1 MAAKHILY
9 LTNTN
14 LTSLVS
20 RGGRLVARRVFPVGA
35 AGRDDFE
42 GHVEDLRALPTHIL
56 TDLAEEDF
64 RLDTIPHLGGKDR
77 EAVLAR
83 KLSQLFRSSPY
94 RHALAQGRESE
105 GRRDDRVVYTAITNG
120 ELLRPWVEILE
131 KHQVPLEGIHS
142 SAVFSEKLLP
152 DLGLTFPHTLLVTF
166 TPGGSVRQTYFRER
180 EIKFSRL
187 TPVDLEEGGT
197 LGGLLAGETARTWQY
212 LDSQRYFNSADR
224 LEVCVLVHA
233 KDRPSVEPALRDFD
247 QIHYRLVDVEQAAAK
262 IGLKPPPLSS
272 SVEDLLAHELLKR
285 GAENH
290 FAPPEA
296 RRFAQIRRA
305 KLALHALSAG
315 ALAAGLAYGGWNLAI
330 ALQNREQD
338 TRTSQRV
345 LDLRREHEDILRS
358 MPTQGVAGETMRDA
372 VAFYAGALRG
382 YPSVGEFLLP
392 VSRALD
398 HFPRVRLTQVAW
410 QAAENDSAMPA
421 LQPNVPRNPPPV
433 KAMAKAGD
441 NPQAA
446 APPLPPGGAVDNSPF
461 VPGRVAVALVEATV
475 RIDGTGYRTALAEV
489 EGLVKEIGGI
499 KGYRATLVDSP
510 LDITPKVA
518 ILGRFA
524 EKPLDATEARF
535 TFKVTRTSEERP

>member
-14 LTSLVS
+14 LVSLVA
-20 RGGRLVARRVFPVGA
+20 RGGRLVSRRVFAVGA
-35 AGRDDFE
+35 AGREDFE
-42 GHVEDLRALPTHIL
+42 GYIEDLRGLPTHIL

-77 EAVLAR
+77 EAVMAR
-83 KLSQLFRSSPY
+83 KLSQLFRNTPY
-94 RHALAQGRESE
+94 RHALAQGRETE

-142 SAVFSEKLLP
+142 AAVFSEKLLP

-166 TPGGSVRQTYFRER
+166 SPGGSVRQTYFRER

-212 LDSQRYFNSADR
+212 LDSQRYFAAADR
-224 LEVCVLVHA
+224 LEVCVLLHA
-233 KDRPSVEPALRDFD
+233 KDRASVEPALRDFD

-262 IGLKPPPLSS
+262 LGLKPAPLTS
-272 SVEDLLAHELLKR
+272 SVEEFLAHELLKR

-290 FAPPEA
+290 FAPPES
-296 RRFAQIRRA
+296 RRFAQFRRA
-305 KLALHALSAG
+305 KMALHALSAG
-315 ALAAGLAYGGWNLAI
+315 VLAAGLAYGGWNLFL
-330 ALQNREQD
+330 ALQNRDQD
-338 TRTSQRV
+338 AQTLQRV
-345 LDLRREHEDILRS
+345 QALSREHEDILRS
-358 MPTQGVAGETMRDA
+358 MPSQGVAGETMRDA

-382 YPSVGEFLLP
+382 YPSVGEFLVP
-392 VSRALD
+392 VSVALER
-398 HFPRVRLTQVAW
+398 FPRVRLTQVAW
-410 QAAENDSAMPA
+410 QAAESDSTMPT
-421 LQPNVPRNPPPV
+421 LQPNLPRNPPPV

-441 NPQAA
+441 AAQAA
-446 APPLPPGGAVDNSPF
+446 TPPRPPGEVADNTPF
-461 VPGRVAVALVEATV
+461 VPGRVAVALLEATV
-475 RIDGTGYRTALAEV
+475 RIDGTGYRTALGDV
-489 EGLVKEIGGI
+489 EGLIKEIGRI
-499 KGYRATLVDSP
+499 KGYRASLVDSP

-524 EKPLDATEARF
+524 ERPEDATDARF
-535 TFKVTRTSEERP
+535 TFKVTRTSEGSP